1 MFPNAG
7 RSAAVFNRA
16 LTVSLKSTCLLL
28 LSSMTIPLEV
38 QARER
43 EPEPVEEPG
52 ECPIDAPLRVAS
64 VDSLRHFEGLVG
76 HCPETSVIESPASQA
91 NRPRIVPTGTT
102 GQDLWFD
109 DRYDE
114 NEARVIVTRASG
126 ESSEPR
132 STRPEALRVRRRMD
146 GGAIAIVPAGADF
159 PDPPSGQ
166 PTAIGLDTDLDGEVE
181 AILALRP
188 QSYTT
193 PFDTMISDAARRHG
207 VDPLLLH
214 AVITQESRY
223 RHDAVSHAGAR
234 GLMQVMPQTGR
245 GLGVAD
251 AGQLFDARTNVDAGA
266 RLLRSLWERLDG
278 NVDLVLAAYNAG
290 EGAVRKNG
298 MRIPPYRETQDY
310 VVKVKANYVRL
321 AGESGIAVGF

>member
-1 MFPNAG
+1 MFQNAG
-7 RSAAVFNRA
+7 VFAAVFNRRS
-16 LTVSLKSTCLLL
+16 TVSRKSTSFLLL
-28 LSSMTIPLEV
+28 ASMTIPFAV

-43 EPEPVEEPG
+43 EPDPVEEPG

-102 GQDLWFD
+102 GQDLWYD
-109 DRYDE
+109 DRYDDA
-114 NEARVIVTRASG
+114 EAQVIVARARG
-126 ESSEPR
+126 ESAEPGSSR
-132 STRPEALRVRRRMD
+132 RGTLRVRRRVD
-146 GGAIAIVPAGADF
+146 GGAIAIVPTISAF
-159 PDPPSGQ
+159 PDPPSDQ
-166 PTAIGLDTDLDGEVE
+166 PTTLGLDTDLDGEVE

-223 RHDAVSHAGAR
+223 QHDAVSHAGAR

-245 GLGVAD
+245 GLGVTD
-251 AGQLFDARTNVDAGA
+251 PGQLFDARTNVDAGA
-266 RLLRSLWERLDG
+266 RLLRSLWDRLDG